1 MKHLLLF
8 LLIVNFVSCG
18 KSSRGQSAAL
28 ETRITEEQIQ
38 SVLSNQKLEC
48 SPLSGATCP
57 DGMVRILYLNK
68 ENADESRVC
77 SGFMISSNRMITN
90 NHCIATQAECDS
102 TYLVLYETVAGRA
115 RLQRS
120 RCSKLIDT
128 LDDSLPANNPNKRLD
143 VSVIEISSIFRGRPF
158 VPSQNKLENGE
169 ETVAWVID
177 HSGLNDPMG
186 ANLFNARITE
196 FRCVHDA
203 SAPFRSL
210 IFNKCPVIGGN
221 SGSPMLNMNGEVIG
235 VIWGASQI
243 DYDARMS
250 HLFIRRLLKDAIAL
264 VTEISLFQHFFD

>member
-1 MKHLLLF
+1 MKHLLLILF
-8 LLIVNFVSCG
+8 IVSLVSCG
-18 KSSRGQSAAL
+18 KSSKGQSAAL

-38 SVLSNQKLEC
+38 TVMSNQKLEC
-48 SPLSGATCP
+48 SALKGGSCP

-68 ENADESRVC
+68 DNADESRVC
-77 SGFMISSNRMITN
+77 SGFMISPTRMITN
-90 NHCIATQAECDS
+90 NHCVATQAECDS
-102 TYLVLYETVAGRA
+102 TYLVLYETVAGKA

-128 LDDSLPANNPNKRLD
+128 LDDNLAANNPNKRLD
-143 VSVIEISSIFRGRPF
+143 VSVLEISSFFRGRIF
-158 VPSQNKLENGE
+158 VPSQNKVEDGE

-186 ANLFNARITE
+186 SNLFNARITE
-196 FRCVHDA
+196 FRCIHDA
-203 SAPFRSL
+203 TAPLSSL
-210 IFNKCPVIGGN
+210 IFNNCPVIGGN